1 MPKVPTFL
9 QTAHTAVSLSF
20 YDNDGS
26 CWPYNGSYDG
36 WWGHDTLPK
45 LNYEGSDKL
54 VEYILNVAK
63 KIGWSPPYSVDGCVW
78 M

>member
-1 MPKVPTFL
+1 MSVPVIMSQGPIFPR
-9 QTAHTAVSLSF
+9 TALITAF
-20 YDNDGS
+20 PFHDNSDKA
-26 CWPYNGSYDG
+26 WPYNRTYDG

-63 KIGWSPPYSVDGCVW
+63 NGCLRLTA
-78 M
+78 